1 VDVYRYKI
9 IHILLNY
16 YRYRQTH
23 RICLQIID
31 PTVRQRFL
39 TDQDR
44 ETKRKESLEK
54 TLHDIKT
61 ELTDE
66 LGQLGDSEWDM
77 YADYCRRVLGSY
89 GAPSYGA

>member
-1 VDVYRYKI
+1 
-9 IHILLNY
+9 
-16 YRYRQTH
+16 
-23 RICLQIID
+23 LQIID

-54 TLHDIKT
+54 TLHDIKK

-77 YADYCRRVLGSY
+77 YGDYCRRVLGSY